1 MCVCACVCMCVCV
14 DVTRRKV
21 AEHHREA
28 DLGKEERVGT
38 NTELM
43 SSPFPPSEICFG
55 VYDGM
60 RRKKDARKRALR

>member
-1 MCVCACVCMCVCV
+1 M
-14 DVTRRKV
+14 